1 MIGRSGIRSLM
12 LPGQRKS
19 SILKKRPRRTA
30 FALFSPLIISR
41 QINLTKTPR
50 LIIAAMQIYWLL
62 IAGQTGVA
70 NDETGILD
78 GWMGLDIGLES
89 EKLFREVVL
98 EAKTILWNG
107 YEFDI

>member
-1 MIGRSGIRSLM
+1 MIGRLEIHFLM
-12 LPGQRKS
+12 PQGQRKS
-19 SILKKRPRRTA
+19 NILKKRLRRTA

-50 LIIAAMQIYWLL
+50 LIIAAMQAYWLL
-62 IAGQTGVA
+62 IARQTGAA
-70 NDETGILD
+70 NDETGIPD
-78 GWMGLDIGLES
+78 GWMGLDIGPES